1 MLMNRLK
8 YIVLLVILAKCK
20 QIDSTTQFELLK
32 SSKTGVTFRN
42 DLTFNKDF
50 NVYTYRNYYNGGG
63 VAIGDINNDG
73 FADIYFTANQKPNEL
88 YLNKGDFQFENIS
101 GKSNTEGQRA
111 WSTGVTMVDI
121 NADGLL
127 DIYVC
132 NSGDIKG
139 SNKQNELFVNNG
151 DLTFSEKATEYGLA
165 DPGYSTHSS
174 FFDYDRDGDLDVYL
188 LNNSYQA
195 IGSFDLRRNER
206 PKRDSLGGDKLLRN
220 DDGKFVDVSLQ
231 AGIYGSII
239 GFGLGVTVG
248 DVNGDHW
255 DDIYVSNDFFE
266 RDYLYLNNQD
276 GTFSEVFT
284 EWIQSTSGASMGAD
298 MADINND
305 GNNDIFITEMLP
317 RDDKRL
323 KSVTTFEDWNRYQ
336 YSVQNDYY
344 HQFTRNTFQ
353 VNTGSN
359 RFLELG
365 RFSNVEATDWS
376 WGALMFDLNND
387 GYRDIYVA
395 NGIYRDLTD
404 QDYLQY
410 IANEEVIKSI
420 VTKKEVDYGKL
431 INLIPSNPIPNY
443 TFINNGKLNFVEKGR
458 ELGLAFEG
466 FSNGAAY
473 GDLDND
479 GDLDIVVNN
488 VNGEALVYQNKLS
501 GGNSIQVITKGE
513 KQNPFGYGAKIWLE
527 SKNYKYYIEQQPA
540 RGFQSSMDQ
549 KLLIGLANN
558 EELDVRIIWPSGKY
572 QRLNSI
578 EPNNVITLKESE
590 AYERIN
596 HSMDSA
602 KSRFIRLL
610 ELDTTLYHIENQ
622 FIDFN
627 RDRLLNH
634 MLSTFG
640 PKLAYYQGN
649 SQLTIFQ
656 GSSKGNYP
664 QTLRLNDKN
673 SLVKKFKLTSEK
685 PTAENGESV
694 FFDADNDGD
703 LDLYV
708 TSGGVEV
715 SQSSTALRDRLYFNQ
730 GDDSYVL
737 SDQMLPVKGRSV
749 GCSTVDYSD
758 IDGDSDL
765 DLFVGEFTK
774 PLKYGLPC
782 NGFILLNDGHGIYED
797 KTSELAPDLNNIGM
811 ITDAE
816 FADFDGDKD
825 EDLIIVG
832 DYTGINLFENIYGS
846 FVPNESLINLKGW
859 WNTIHIVDIDSD
871 GDLDFFVGNHGL
883 NSRFKA
889 SFESPIRLYVGDFD
903 ANGFIDP
910 ILTKYQDGKSVPYA
924 LRHNLIDQIKSLKKI
939 YPDYASYK
947 EAHIEEMFTPEIL
960 KKAYILEANTLESSL
975 FINEG
980 EFKFTKVELP
990 LEIQFSPIYAASS
1003 GDYDRDG
1010 DIDLIVGG
1018 NLYGAK
1024 PEIGRYDASSGLM
1037 IENQGS
1043 LQFKTDM
1050 AGLGIEGQVRDIITT
1065 DSLIIVA
1072 RNNDSV
1078 LFFSY

>member
-1 MLMNRLK
+1 MNRLK
-8 YIVLLVILAKCK
+8 HIVLLAIMVGCQ

-32 SSKTGVTFRN
+32 SSKTNITFRN
-42 DLTFNKDF
+42 DLTFSNNF

-73 FADIYFTANQKPNEL
+73 LADIYFTANQKPNEL
-88 YLNKGDFQFENIS
+88 YLNKGNFQFENIS
-101 GKSNTEGQRA
+101 KKSNTEGQRA
-111 WSTGVTMVDI
+111 WSTGVTMADI

-139 SNKQNELFVNNG
+139 DNKQNELFINNG
-151 DLTFSEKATEYGLA
+151 DLTFSEKAEEYGLA
-165 DPGYSTHSS
+165 DPGYSTHAS

-195 IGSFDLRRNER
+195 IGSFDLRRSER

-220 DDGKFVDVSLQ
+220 DNGKFVDVSLQ
-231 AGIYGSII
+231 SGIYGSVI

-248 DVNGDHW
+248 DVNRDNW

-266 RDYLYLNNQD
+266 RDYLYLNNHE

-284 EWIQSTSGASMGAD
+284 EWIQSSSGASMGAD

-305 GNNDIFITEMLP
+305 GHNDIFITEMLP

-336 YSVQNDYY
+336 YGVQNDYY

-353 VNTGSN
+353 INSGSN
-359 RFLELG
+359 HFLELG

-376 WGALMFDLNND
+376 WGALMLDLNND

-410 IANEEVIKSI
+410 IASREVIKSI
-420 VTKKEVDYGKL
+420 ITNKGVDYGKL
-431 INLIPSNPIPNY
+431 VDLIPSNPIPNY
-443 TFINNGKLNFVEKGR
+443 AFINNGKLNFTEKGR
-458 ELGLAFEG
+458 ELGLSYQG

-488 VNGEALVYQNKLS
+488 VNDGALIYRNNLE
-501 GGNSIQVITKGE
+501 GGNSIQIITKGE
-513 KQNPFGYGAKIWLE
+513 AKNPFGYGAKIWLE
-527 SKNYKYYIEQQPA
+527 SSDNKYYVEQQPA

-549 KLLIGLANN
+549 KLTVGLINN
-558 EELDVRIIWPSGKY
+558 ERLNIRVMWPSGKQ
-572 QRLNSI
+572 QRIANI
-578 EPNNVITLKESE
+578 EPNSVIILKESDASRKAE
-590 AYERIN
+590 FKSYLKNQRIIK
-596 HSMDSA
+596 A
-602 KSRFIRLL
+602 ITW
-610 ELDTTLYHIENQ
+610 DTTLRHIENQ
-622 FIDFN
+622 FVDFN
-627 RDRLLNH
+627 RDRLLYH
-634 MLSTFG
+634 MLSALG
-640 PKLAYYQGN
+640 PKLAYYRADN
-649 SQLTIFQ
+649 QLTIFQ

-664 QTLRLNDKN
+664 QILELSDKG
-673 SLVKKFKLTSEK
+673 SLAKEFKIMSEK
-685 PTAENGESV
+685 PTAENGESI

-715 SQSSTALRDRLYFNQ
+715 SQNSTALRDKLYFNQ
-730 GDDSYVL
+730 GDDTYTV
-737 SDQMLPVKGRSV
+737 SDQMLPVTGRNVSS
-749 GCSTVDYSD
+749 STVDYSD
-758 IDGDSDL
+758 IDGDGDL

-774 PLKYGLPC
+774 SLKYGLPC
-782 NGFILLNDGHGIYED
+782 SGFILLNDGSGVYED
-797 KTSELAPDLNNIGM
+797 KTPELAPDLNNVGM

-816 FADFDGDKD
+816 FADLDGDKD
-825 EDLIIVG
+825 EDLIVVG
-832 DYTGINLFENIYGS
+832 DYTGINLFENVNGS
-846 FVPNESLINLKGW
+846 FISNESLINLKGW
-859 WNTIHIVDIDSD
+859 WNTIHVVDIDND

-889 SFESPIRLYVGDFD
+889 SPENPIRLYVGDFD

-910 ILTKYQDGKSVPYA
+910 ILTKYQGGRSVPYA
-924 LRHNLIDQIKSLKKI
+924 LRHNLVDQIKSLKKT

-947 EAHIEEMFTPEIL
+947 EAHIEEMFTPETL
-960 KKAYILEANTLESSL
+960 KKAYVLEVNTLESSL
-975 FINEG
+975 LINEG
-980 EFKFTKVELP
+980 DFRFTKAELP
-990 LEIQFSPIYAASS
+990 ISVQFSPIYAVSS

-1010 DIDLIVGG
+1010 DTDLIVGG

-1024 PEIGRYDASSGLM
+1024 PEIGRYDASSGLIM
-1037 IENQGS
+1037 ENEGS
-1043 LQFKTDM
+1043 LKFKTDI
-1050 AGLGIEGQVRDIITT
+1050 AGLGIKGQVRDIITT

-1072 RNNDSV
+1072 RNDDSM